1 VHPVVEEVYIYRPP
15 NETFHGAA
23 TTFEVPRRIFVKYY
37 DTGHSHKFAR
47 SMEQDIIPAAISE

>member
-1 VHPVVEEVYIYRPP
+1 MVEEVYIYRPP